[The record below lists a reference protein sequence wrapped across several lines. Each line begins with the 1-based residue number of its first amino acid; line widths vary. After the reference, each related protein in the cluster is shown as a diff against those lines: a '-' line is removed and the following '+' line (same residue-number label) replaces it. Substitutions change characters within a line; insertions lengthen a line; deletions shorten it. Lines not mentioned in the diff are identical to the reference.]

1 MLTIIILLRMGRN
14 RPQIG
19 IVARYFPPTIGG
31 VQTYITQ
38 TSNMLEKRDYM
49 LKFFTCQTG
58 KAEIDDQYDVVR
70 NKKRNKLI
78 DIPLLTRAIFNFVSD
93 CDIVHVH
100 SVSGQL
106 STLAEIISNA
116 SKTPVVLTAHG
127 TGIVDHPEY
136 RITNRFW
143 HKMTRWATLKYSDE
157 FISTCPHFTDVA
169 LRHIDRNVI
178 SEIPGGVDA
187 QFFTPGEAD
196 KDALTNLIGIKP
208 NANVIL
214 SVNMIKPVKG
224 MQYVIQALPSIL
236 SSHPDTHYV
245 VIGDGDYKSKLEEIA
260 DDLDVQANVHFPGA
274 TMDKK
279 RIRSYFREA
288 DVAVVPSSGEST
300 SISALEALATECPLV
315 ASPVGGLKKLIG
327 ENERGRIAE
336 IFSPGSYQRSAP
348 STLPDEKI
356 SALAEELLWVLS
368 NQDEAKQLAKRG
380 RKHVVENYSW
390 PVIVDQIEDI
400 YQKLL

>member
-1 MLTIIILLRMGRN
+1 MNEN

-31 VQTYITQ
+31 VQTHIIQ
-38 TSNMLEKRDYM
+38 TSSILEKRDYK
-49 LKFFTCQTG
+49 LRFFTCQTG
-58 KAEIDDQYDVVR
+58 KAEIDDQYNVVR
-70 NKKRNKLI
+70 YKKRNKLI
-78 DIPLLTRAIFNFVSD
+78 DIPSLTRALFNFVSD

-106 STLAEIISNA
+106 STLTEIVSNA

-127 TGIVDHPEY
+127 TGIVNHPEY
-136 RITNRFW
+136 RITKRFW
-143 HKMTRWATLKYSDE
+143 HKTTRWATLKYSDA

-178 SEIPGGVDA
+178 SEIPEGVDA
-187 QFFTPGEAD
+187 QFFTPGEAN
-196 KDALTNLIGIKP
+196 KDTLTNLVGIKP
-208 NANVIL
+208 NANIIL

-224 MQYVIQALPSIL
+224 MQYVIQVLPSIL
-236 SSHPDTHYV
+236 SSQPNTHYV

-274 TMDKK
+274 TMDEK

-315 ASPVGGLKKLIG
+315 ASPVGGLKNLIG

-336 IFSPGSYQRSAP
+336 IFPPSSYQRSAP
-348 STLPDEKI
+348 STLPDQKI
-356 SALAEELLWVLS
+356 SALAEELSWVLS
-368 NQDEAKQLAKRG
+368 NQDEAKQLAKKG